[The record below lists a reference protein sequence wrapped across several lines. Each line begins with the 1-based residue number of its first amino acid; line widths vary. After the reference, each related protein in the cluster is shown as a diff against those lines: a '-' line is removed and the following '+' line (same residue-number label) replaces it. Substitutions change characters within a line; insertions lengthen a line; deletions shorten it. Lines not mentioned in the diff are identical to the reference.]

1 MQFPSTSTYLH
12 WKNHHLYA
20 SIVKFLDTFSVF
32 HAKAMGHAPTYQ
44 AMQENHPFNT
54 RRNARN
60 AWGSDVGEAASAG
73 TSRVLTWVSDE
84 SDDIWHLTRL

>member
-1 MQFPSTSTYLH
+1 
-12 WKNHHLYA
+12 
-20 SIVKFLDTFSVF
+20 VKFLDTFSVF

-84 SDDIWHLTRL
+84 SDDI